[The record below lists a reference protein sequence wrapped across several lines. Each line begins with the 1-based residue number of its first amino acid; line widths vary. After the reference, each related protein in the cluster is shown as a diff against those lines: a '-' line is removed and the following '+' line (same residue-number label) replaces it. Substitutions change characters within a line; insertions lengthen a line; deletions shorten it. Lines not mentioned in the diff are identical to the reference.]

1 MNKKEPER
9 DLKQVV
15 DQPGWQRITLLSVL
29 GYETAGALSGG
40 FLLALA
46 PDGRLMD
53 MPVEIMH
60 GFFKD
65 FLIPGFML
73 IGLGI
78 LNAAAFI
85 TFLLKNRKGW
95 ILSSLALGGLVIWFT
110 VEIIILQEFHW
121 LHAMWGFP
129 VIVGCIMIIL
139 KFRINQLPPPEHP

>member
-1 MNKKEPER
+1 MNKVESKR

-15 DQPGWQRITLLSVL
+15 NQPGWQRITLLSVL

-40 FLLALA
+40 ILLALA

-65 FLIPGFML
+65 FLMPGFML

-85 TFLLKNRKGW
+85 TVLLKYRNGW
-95 ILSSLALGGLVIWFT
+95 ILSILALGGLVIRFT

-121 LHAMWGFP
+121 LHAMWGLP
-129 VIVGCIMIIL
+129 VIIGCLMVISLIPHNRKTNML
-139 KFRINQLPPPEHP
+139 L

>member
-1 MNKKEPER
+1 MKRRETEI
-9 DLKQVV
+9 DSGQIV

-65 FLIPGFML
+65 FLLPGLML

-85 TFLLKNRKGW
+85 TVLLKNRNGW
-95 ILSSLALGGLVIWFT
+95 ILSGLALVGLVIWFT

-121 LHAMWGFP
+121 LHAMWGLP
-129 VIVGCIMIIL
+129 VIVGCVMMIPLI
-139 KFRINQLPPPEHP
+139 PHSH

>member
-73 IGLGI
+73 LGFGI

-85 TFLLKNRKGW
+85 AVLLKNRNGW

-110 VEIIILQEFHW
+110 VEIIVLQEFHW
-121 LHAMWGFP
+121 LHAMWGLP
-129 VIVGCIMIIL
+129 VVAGCLVTIPLALSRRM
-139 KFRINQLPPPEHP
+139 EHHRC

>member
-1 MNKKEPER
+1 MNKKESKR
-9 DLKQVV
+9 GLKQGL
-15 DQPGWQRITLLSVL
+15 DQPRWQRITLLSVL

-40 FLLALA
+40 LLLALA

-65 FLIPGFML
+65 FLMPGFML

-85 TFLLKNRKGW
+85 TVLLKNRNGW
-95 ILSSLALGGLVIWFT
+95 ILSSMALGGLVIWFT

-129 VIVGCIMIIL
+129 VIVGCMMIISL
-139 KFRINQLPPPEHP
+139 IPCSRKTRI

>member
-1 MNKKEPER
+1 MNKKEPEK

-53 MPVEIMH
+53 MPVEIMN

-65 FLIPGFML
+65 FLTPGFML

-85 TFLLKNRKGW
+85 TVLLKNRHGW
-95 ILSSLALGGLVIWFT
+95 ILSSLALGGLFIWFT
-110 VEIIILQEFHW
+110 VEIIILQTFHW
-121 LHAMWGFP
+121 LHAMWGLP
-129 VIVGCIMIIL
+129 VLVGIMVTIPLVISRRMEL
-139 KFRINQLPPPEHP
+139 HHC